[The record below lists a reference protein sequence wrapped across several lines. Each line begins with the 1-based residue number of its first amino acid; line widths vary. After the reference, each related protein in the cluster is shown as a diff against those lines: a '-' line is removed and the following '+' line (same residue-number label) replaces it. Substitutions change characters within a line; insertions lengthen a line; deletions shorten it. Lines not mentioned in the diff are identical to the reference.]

1 MIDQKFNWVERWT
14 NIWRLSMLSSDMQ
27 LGFPNQSLVI
37 CSGYGENRSITE
49 DWQHEIDL
57 RAVGV
62 IDAALDDMPAVESA
76 VFFHVQLG
84 CAFRFA
90 VPVEI
95 PYARAMFLIGERL
108 KAAAFS

>member
-1 MIDQKFNWVERWT
+1 
-14 NIWRLSMLSSDMQ
+14 MLSSDMQ

>member
-1 MIDQKFNWVERWT
+1 VIDQNLKWVEKWAD
-14 NIWRLSMLSSDMQ
+14 IWRLKMLSSD
-27 LGFPNQSLVI
+27 LRLSLPNQSLVI

-62 IDAALDDMPAVESA
+62 IDAALDDMSAVESA
-76 VFFHVQLG
+76 AFFHRQLG

-95 PYARAMFLIGERL
+95 PYGRALATIGGRL
-108 KAAAFS
+108 KAAEFS

>member
-1 MIDQKFNWVERWT
+1 
-14 NIWRLSMLSSDMQ
+14 MQ

-62 IDAALDDMPAVESA
+62 IDAALDDMSAVESA
-76 VFFHVQLG
+76 AFFHQQLG
-84 CAFRFA
+84 CVFRFA
-90 VPVEI
+90 VAVEI
-95 PYARAMFLIGERL
+95 PYGRAVSLIGARL

>member
-1 MIDQKFNWVERWT
+1 MNDQKTEWVERWA
-14 NIWRLSMLSSDMQ
+14 NIWRLKMLSSDMQ
-27 LGFPNQSLVI
+27 LGLPNQSLVI

-76 VFFHVQLG
+76 AFFHRQLG
-84 CAFRFA
+84 CVFRFA

-95 PYARAMFLIGERL
+95 PYGRAVSMIGHRL